1 MEYKFYVQ
9 MDGTTFG
16 PYSAREVRDLQLMD
30 DILVTEESMDEWLPA
45 GRFDF
50 DDMVKK
56 ELGGFVN
63 EDGTINRPEY
73 GTTSTP
79 QGMSSR
85 QSTQEVTSTN
95 VVPQEIKKW
104 NWGAFCFNWLW
115 GVFNGVY
122 WPLVLIV
129 VNFIPYIG
137 PVISLGICIALGING
152 SEWAWKGKSWSSVE
166 EFKRVQHKW
175 AVAVLWVLGISFV
188 LGLLAGMAE
197 L

>member
-56 ELGGFVN
+56 ELSGYVN

-73 GTTSTP
+73 GSTSATQGTP
-79 QGMSSR
+79 SR
-85 QSTQEVTSTN
+85 QSTHDVTSTN

-137 PVISLGICIALGING
+137 PVISFGICIALGING

-175 AVAVLWVLGISFV
+175 AVAVLWVFGISFV
-188 LGLLAGMAE
+188 LGLFMGMA
-197 L
+197 

>member
-79 QGMSSR
+79 QGTSSR
-85 QSTQEVTSTN
+85 QSTQGVTSTN

-175 AVAVLWVLGISFV
+175 AVAVLWVFGISFV
-188 LGLLAGMAE
+188 LGLFMGMA
-197 L
+197 

>member
-56 ELGGFVN
+56 ELGGFIN

-73 GTTSTP
+73 GSTSTP
-79 QGMSSR
+79 QGTSSR
-85 QSTQEVTSTN
+85 QSTQEVISTN

-104 NWGAFCFNWLW
+104 NWGAFCLNWLW

-137 PVISLGICIALGING
+137 PIISLGICIALGING

-175 AVAVLWVLGISFV
+175 AVAVLWVFGISFV
-188 LGLLAGMAE
+188 LGLLAGMA
-197 L
+197 

>member
-56 ELGGFVN
+56 ELGGFIN

-73 GTTSTP
+73 GSTSAP
-79 QGMSSR
+79 QGTSSR
-85 QSTQEVTSTN
+85 QSTQEVISTN

-104 NWGAFCFNWLW
+104 NWGAFCLNWLW

-129 VNFIPYIG
+129 INFIPYIG
-137 PVISLGICIALGING
+137 PIISLGICIALGING

-166 EFKRVQHKW
+166 EYKRVQHKW
-175 AVAVLWVLGISFV
+175 ALAALWIFVISFV
-188 LGLLAGMAE
+188 LGLLAGMA
-197 L
+197 